1 MGASCL
7 SPARSK
13 WCRNPSWARRVH
25 IKRRK
30 WRGGA
35 DARSPW
41 RVKNIRAESYVLRD
55 KNTRISPVASVLS
68 SFFEL
73 MFYFSFIIRLRYYYH
88 YQIGAVHTFTEFG
101 QYQNQRKVPST
112 YQVIQK
118 SQHRLQPQ
126 PVQVV
131 NNVPSYTNTDY
142 RLQVNEDLANLYFS
156 LLWNLLV
163 NWYLRLHSLFSEQY
177 RRRYATDREVAFHEV
192 SEIHLRTS
200 RYLINNSS

>member
-88 YQIGAVHTFTEFG
+88 YIKQALYILLQSSGSIKIRERCRARIKWFRNRNIDFNR
-101 QYQNQRKVPST
+101 NQCKLLT
-112 YQVIQK
+112 MCQAIQT
-118 SQHRLQPQ
+118 RI
-126 PVQVV
+126 
-131 NNVPSYTNTDY
+131 TDC
-142 RLQVNEDLANLYFS
+142 R
-156 LLWNLLV
+156 
-163 NWYLRLHSLFSEQY
+163 
-177 RRRYATDREVAFHEV
+177 
-192 SEIHLRTS
+192 
-200 RYLINNSS
+200 